1 MSETDHSETSESTI
15 EPLLFEKILENL
27 EHGAEDAKESQD
39 FLSYSTLLDIYL
51 NDPTK
56 YSNDEKEQLM
66 GHLLDILT
74 NNKDL
79 TFEIGWDLP
88 QLVILYIESD
98 YDFKGPIRSSP
109 CVYKIL
115 KIFET
120 LAINGNPKELFL
132 KSCELLS
139 SLEVSTDESLPLES
153 RDSFYE
159 IKVYCVFELIDSC
172 MKRIKTLYPSRFLLM
187 TVSAFINL
195 AYKLNKQYTN
205 LGIHHFILKRA
216 YSFAR
221 NYINLPLPDD
231 IDVPKEDLDKIL
243 KDEEYLQRKLLTG
256 FITNIIYLKNVNYAE
271 GYAMDHFSWLQKQQ
285 SQSRHIFEY
294 SVDSNLPDR
303 FVELA
308 YSFDIELLNVF
319 QTFITDAHKLLI
331 PIDRTKSTEE
341 ITGLIFEKLII
352 DYQKNVYSSI
362 VNSDMKEIKD
372 STIAELILFTHS
384 IAIKKEFSNPTMTI
398 ADVLAMTLRL
408 IVPQMVSSQF
418 VNFGVVDM
426 VVFWIWFT
434 LYQQQ
439 NLNHNNLSLQIERI
453 PKPLFTIFL
462 QCILFIMV
470 TVFKDK
476 PKFRYI
482 VLTLLTK
489 ILVLC
494 PDIGYDFI
502 KDSIE
507 HCPYENIKAP
517 LIGVYK
523 ELLLKNCS
531 SIDTLDMEKL
541 KISNDANGDDKS
553 SKSAPPLPP
562 RQLKQSASY
571 QLTDEKLDDLL
582 ELIEVAESEV
592 FVDDSIDP
600 TKLSSIAAF
609 LNLLVAIKQD
619 PVIISNKDKVN
630 DRLTSIEDNIKQVK
644 NTTKNQFE
652 INAGDMLQLTI
663 ERFKE

>member
-1 MSETDHSETSESTI
+1 
-15 EPLLFEKILENL
+15 
-27 EHGAEDAKESQD
+27 
-39 FLSYSTLLDIYL
+39 
-51 NDPTK
+51 
-56 YSNDEKEQLM
+56 
-66 GHLLDILT
+66 
-74 NNKDL
+74 
-79 TFEIGWDLP
+79 
-88 QLVILYIESD
+88 
-98 YDFKGPIRSSP
+98 
-109 CVYKIL
+109 
-115 KIFET
+115 
-120 LAINGNPKELFL
+120 
-132 KSCELLS
+132 
-139 SLEVSTDESLPLES
+139 
-153 RDSFYE
+153 
-159 IKVYCVFELIDSC
+159 
-172 MKRIKTLYPSRFLLM
+172 
-187 TVSAFINL
+187 
-195 AYKLNKQYTN
+195 
-205 LGIHHFILKRA
+205 
-216 YSFAR
+216 
-221 NYINLPLPDD
+221 
-231 IDVPKEDLDKIL
+231 
-243 KDEEYLQRKLLTG
+243 
-256 FITNIIYLKNVNYAE
+256 
-271 GYAMDHFSWLQKQQ
+271 
-285 SQSRHIFEY
+285 
-294 SVDSNLPDR
+294 
-303 FVELA
+303 
-308 YSFDIELLNVF
+308 
-319 QTFITDAHKLLI
+319 
-331 PIDRTKSTEE
+331 
-341 ITGLIFEKLII
+341 
-352 DYQKNVYSSI
+352 
-362 VNSDMKEIKD
+362 
-372 STIAELILFTHS
+372 
-384 IAIKKEFSNPTMTI
+384 MTI

-609 LNLLVAIKQD
+609 
-619 PVIISNKDKVN
+619 
-630 DRLTSIEDNIKQVK
+630 
-644 NTTKNQFE
+644 
-652 INAGDMLQLTI
+652 
-663 ERFKE
+663 

>member
-15 EPLLFEKILENL
+15 EPLQFEKILENL

-132 KSCELLS
+132 KSRELLS